1 MYDKLIAIAGVGTA
15 CSAITMAGGIETMN
29 IIYMVLGIIGLCLGI
44 ISGVISLIFRIKEA
58 LADGKIDK
66 EEAEEIAKNVKD
78 IADTTIAGIEDLK
91 EKEKHGNRN

>member
-66 EEAEEIAKNVKD
+66 DEAEALAKEIKD
-78 IADTTIAGIEDLK
+78 FADDVNDDIEDIK
-91 EKEKHGNRN
+91 EHKNGNRN